1 MRTKNRLIKLV
12 AALLAGVL
20 ISACSG
26 ALVQLGQHT
35 DQKYDSTRWRRISA
49 EACGFQLFLF
59 IPIATNGRAERAYE
73 ALMKRAGD
81 DYVADIQVQESWTYG
96 VVGTA
101 YCTTLEAKAYPR
113 IKS

>member
-1 MRTKNRLIKLV
+1 MKAHRLIKLI
-12 AALLAGVL
+12 LAGLAAILV
-20 ISACSG
+20 SG
-26 ALVQLGQHT
+26 CAGAPVPLGSPT
-35 DQKYDSTRWRRISA
+35 DQRYDSTRWRRISA
-49 EACGFQLFLF
+49 KACGFQLLLV
-59 IPIATNGRAERAYE
+59 IPIATNSRAKRAYE

-113 IKS
+113 IRS

>member
-1 MRTKNRLIKLV
+1 MKTHRHIKPALV
-12 AALLAGVL
+12 LLAGILV
-20 ISACSG
+20 SACAG
-26 ALVQLGQHT
+26 APVQIDSQTG
-35 DQKYDSTRWRRISA
+35 QKYDATRWRNISA

-59 IPIATNGRAERAYE
+59 IPIATNSRAKRAYE